1 MNTSNKTLSRT
12 FTCKTRKQAR
22 NLATALKQDGYNNII
37 TPTVKSLSGWLVG
50 ATIKRPIAKRTF
62 NVVNNKAVA
71 A

>member
-22 NLATALKQDGYNNII
+22 TLATALKQDGYNNIV
-37 TPTVKSLSGWLVG
+37 TPTAKSASGWLVG
-50 ATIKRPIAKRTF
+50 AAINRPIAKKTF
-62 NVVNNKAVA
+62 NVVNNKSVA

>member
-12 FTCKTRKQAR
+12 FTCNTRSKAR
-22 NLATALKQDGYNNII
+22 KLSQALKQDGYTNII

-50 ATIKRPIAKRTF
+50 ATMKRPVAKKTF
-62 NVVNNKAVA
+62 IVVSNKAVA

>member
-22 NLATALKQDGYNNII
+22 NLATALKQDGYYGVV
-37 TPTVKSLSGWLVG
+37 TPTVKSLSGWIVG
-50 ATIKRPIAKRTF
+50 AAINRPIAKKTF
-62 NVVNNKAVA
+62 IVVNNKAVA